1 MSIFELFITF
11 FKIGLF
17 SFGGGYG
24 MIPLIKGEL
33 LSAGVITAQ
42 ALLDFIAIAE
52 STPGPFAVNIATFIG
67 SNQCGLLGGIVAT
80 LGAVLP
86 AFIIILVI
94 VSLLKAFSN
103 NKFVKGFIGGVEPF
117 IIGLIISTGVLIAVK
132 NIWLNFGTFN
142 SAPQIMLTNLIV
154 TLSLFVFTLIYKKIT
169 KKNFSAIPLIL
180 LSAVVGIIFM

>member
-1 MSIFELFITF
+1 MGLLELFITF

-33 LSAGVITAQ
+33 LSAGVITEQ
-42 ALLDFIAIAE
+42 KLLEFIAIAE

-67 SNQCGLLGGIVAT
+67 SNQQGFLGGVIAT
-80 LGAVLP
+80 LAAVLP
-86 AFIIILVI
+86 AFLIILII

-103 NKFVKGFIGGVEPF
+103 NKYVKGFISGVEPF
-117 IIGLIISTGVLIAVK
+117 VIGLIISTGVLIVAK
-132 NIWLNFGTFN
+132 NVWANFGTFT
-142 SAPQIMLTNLIV
+142 SSPQIMLINLIV
-154 TLSLFVFTLIYKKIT
+154 TLSLFVFTIIYKKIT